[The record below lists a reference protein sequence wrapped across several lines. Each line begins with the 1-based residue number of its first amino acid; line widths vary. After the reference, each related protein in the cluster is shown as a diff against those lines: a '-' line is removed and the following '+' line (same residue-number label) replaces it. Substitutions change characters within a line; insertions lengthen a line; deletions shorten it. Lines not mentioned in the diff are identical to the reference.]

1 MLKTVLGGILAL
13 IDRIPFPEPPQR
25 RGRPYVYPPRN
36 MLKCF
41 VVAVVKRLYNGYQ
54 MRAYFAAAWNEKGE
68 IADEYIYSLAC
79 ACGMG
84 ERLPS
89 RWTFDRRFQG
99 LPALLS
105 QLILTTGM
113 LILAQLA
120 EKAGL
125 PQEKILELAV
135 ADSSLFKAKGNLWH
149 VSQMAEGIIPACGN
163 IDVTAHW
170 GKSGCKGWI
179 FGFKLHLFVLVV
191 GAVII
196 PFYALVTAANFPD
209 NKGLMEMLKP
219 VPAIVR
225 RREEEDEKQD
235 LVPLVADEGYDDG
248 KLRPAAAEK
257 GLMLRTPVK
266 VGQSSSAERKE
277 LAAFHN
283 SAKGRKL
290 YHRRST
296 TIEPFIGQ
304 YKDVLALGDDDN
316 KLPVQGLERVRPLLL
331 AGVLVMQLAIYDNL
345 RQGRPPRQVKYLL
358 LALR

>member
-1 MLKTVLGGILAL
+1 MLKTVLGRILGL
-13 IDRIPFPEPPQR
+13 IDRIPFPEPPKR
-25 RGRPYVYPPRN
+25 RGRPYVYPPRD

-54 MRAYFAAAWNEKGE
+54 MHAYFAMAWNERGE
-68 IADEYIYSLAC
+68 IVDEYIYSLAC
-79 ACGMG
+79 ACGVS
-84 ERLPS
+84 EQLPS
-89 RWTFDRRFQG
+89 RWTFDRRFKSI
-99 LPALLS
+99 PALLGR
-105 QLILTTGM
+105 LIPTTGI

-120 EKAGL
+120 DKVGL

-196 PFYALVTAANFPD
+196 PFPALVSAANFPD
-209 NKGLMEMLKP
+209 NKGLAKMLEP

-225 RREEEDEKQD
+225 RREEDEEQE
-235 LVPLVADEGYDDG
+235 LVPLVADEGYDDD

-257 GLMLRTPVK
+257 GFLLRTPVK

-283 SAKGRKL
+283 SAEGRKL

-296 TIEPFIGQ
+296 TIEPFIWQ

-331 AGVLVMQLAIYDNL
+331 MGVLVMQLAIYDNL
-345 RQGRPPRQVKYLL
+345 LQGRPPRQVKYLL